1 MDENT
6 PNKNN
11 FPIVWMLALIVVL
24 FIAVKLIFVLLSV
37 ATPQEKTVQPDLSPA
52 QSVVEALP
60 APSFCPYCGEK
71 LPGGF
76 QWGQF
81 CPYCG
86 TDVEAGET

>member
-24 FIAVKLIFVLLSV
+24 FIAVKLMFVLLSV
-37 ATPQEKTVQPDLSPA
+37 AIPQEKTVQPDLSPA

-60 APSFCPYCGEK
+60 APSFCPYCGARFGEDFVYCAK
-71 LPGGF
+71 CGRELP
-76 QWGQF
+76 
-81 CPYCG
+81 
-86 TDVEAGET
+86 EIE

>member
-24 FIAVKLIFVLLSV
+24 FIAVKLMFVLLSV
-37 ATPQEKTVQPDLSPA
+37 AIPQEKTVQPDLSPA

-71 LPGGF
+71 LPEDF
-76 QWGQF
+76 QWGWF

-86 TDVEAGET
+86 EMTES

>member
-11 FPIVWMLALIVVL
+11 FPIVWMLVLIVVL
-24 FIAVKLIFVLLSV
+24 FIAVKLMFVLLSV
-37 ATPQEKTVQPDLSPA
+37 AIPQEKTVQPDLSPA

-71 LPGGF
+71 LPEDF
-76 QWGQF
+76 QWGWF

-86 TDVEAGET
+86 EMTES

>member
-24 FIAVKLIFVLLSV
+24 FIAVKLMFVLLSI
-37 ATPQEKTVQPDLSPA
+37 AIPQEKTVQPDLSPA

-71 LPGGF
+71 LPEDF
-76 QWGQF
+76 QWGWF

-86 TDVEAGET
+86 EMTES

>member
-24 FIAVKLIFVLLSV
+24 FIAVKLMFVLLSV
-37 ATPQEKTVQPDLSPA
+37 AIPQEKTVQPDLSPA

-71 LPGGF
+71 LPEGF
-76 QWGQF
+76 QGGWF

-86 TDVEAGET
+86 EMTES